1 MEAKEIALS
10 WDESLEQYLVKKAY
24 STIYGARNLR
34 RLIQKEVEDAIANVL
49 VERRNEKTD
58 AIRLSSDG
66 EKVILS

>member
-1 MEAKEIALS
+1 MKETIERIVAELGALKCAS
-10 WDESLEQYLVKKAY
+10 
-24 STIYGARNLR
+24 
-34 RLIQKEVEDAIANVL
+34 QKEVEDAIATVL